1 MATVFKQHSMPCSI
15 VSDRDP
21 RFTGAFWQ
29 ALFRLL
35 GTRLDMSTA
44 YHPQTDG
51 QTERANRVVT
61 EMLRAYVT
69 ARQNDWDQH
78 LAMLE
83 FAYNSADQESTK
95 YSPFYLNYGQH
106 PLTPLSMSVP
116 TSDTPRSAAD
126 FARRMHDLLQQ
137 ARTNRQAA
145 QECQAHCANRHRRA
159 LTVENR
165 VLLKG
170 SFVRNLLSQ

>member
-1 MATVFKQHSMPCSI
+1 M
-15 VSDRDP
+15 
-21 RFTGAFWQ
+21 
-29 ALFRLL
+29 FRLL

-78 LAMLE
+78 LAMVE
-83 FAYNSADQESTK
+83 FAYNSADQESTG
-95 YSPFYLNYGQH
+95 YSPFYVIYGQH
-106 PLTPLSMSVP
+106 PLTPLSWSVLLLLTHHALQP
-116 TSDTPRSAAD
+116 TSLGGCMTYFSGHGLTRVK
-126 FARRMHDLLQQ
+126 
-137 ARTNRQAA
+137 AA
-145 QECQAHCANRHRRA
+145 QERQAHFSNRQRCAH
-159 LTVENR
+159 TFHVGDR

-170 SFVRNLLSQ
+170 SFVRNLRSQR